1 MCMCR
6 TGGAEME
13 RVKNKVINFLRSC
26 EMDFEDIDIPAC
38 VEIFTEE
45 MRKGLQG
52 KPSSLGMLPTYI
64 EVEKEIPLEKPVIAL
79 DAGGTN
85 FRVATLYFD
94 NKKRPVIENYEKQSM
109 PGIHSPVTKTQ
120 FFETIAQYIGH
131 VVDKSDCIG
140 FCFSY
145 PTEML
150 PNRDGKTIQFSKE
163 IKAEQVIGELLGEN
177 LLSTLRRMG
186 KNAGH
191 RVAILNDTVATLLA
205 GRSAFQKR
213 TFDSFIGFILGTGTN
228 SAYVEKNSAIEKL
241 TGLDPEKAQVV
252 NTEFGGFGKAS
263 RGSIDIEYD
272 RSMQNPGE
280 YTFEKM
286 ISGAYFGP
294 LCLWTLR
301 GAAEHGL
308 FSMETRE
315 RLGKLRTLDTK
326 EVSDY
331 MLDPESGSTPISK
344 AMERGSAQDSQ
355 TTYRIIDRLIE
366 RAAKLSAVA
375 LSSVVIQSGKGK
387 DPLHPVCITADGS
400 TFYGLKSL
408 RARVQFYMKDFLMN
422 RKGHYYEFVKVENA
436 PLIGA
441 AIAGLTN

>member
-1 MCMCR
+1 MAQMKS
-6 TGGAEME
+6 
-13 RVKNKVINFLRSC
+13 RVVDFLKSC
-26 EMDFEDIDIPAC
+26 GMDFEDIDIPSC
-38 VEIFTEE
+38 VEVFTEE
-45 MRKGLQG
+45 MKRGLQG
-52 KPSSLGMLPTYI
+52 KPSSLEMLPTYI
-64 EVEKEIPLEKPVIAL
+64 EVEKEIPSEKSVIAL

-94 NKKRPVIENYEKQSM
+94 RKKTPVIENYKKHSM
-109 PGIHSPVTKTQ
+109 PGIHSSVTKTQ
-120 FFETIAQYIGH
+120 FFETIARYVEH
-131 VVDKSDCIG
+131 VVTKSDCIG

-163 IKAEQVIGELLGEN
+163 IKAEEVIGELLGEN
-177 LLSTLRRMG
+177 LISTLRRMG
-186 KNAGH
+186 NNANH
-191 RVAILNDTVATLLA
+191 KVVVLNDTVATLLA
-205 GRSAFQKR
+205 GRSAFHKR
-213 TFDSFIGFILGTGTN
+213 TFDSFVGFILGTGTN

-241 TGLDPEKAQVV
+241 SDLDSSKSQVV
-252 NTEFGGFGKAS
+252 NTEFGGFGKAP
-263 RGSIDIEYD
+263 RGSIDVSYD
-272 RSMQNPGE
+272 LSMQNPGE

-301 GAAEHGL
+301 SAAEHGL
-308 FSMETRE
+308 FSMKIKN
-315 RLGKLRTLDTK
+315 RLDELRTIDTK
-326 EVSDY
+326 EISDY
-331 MLDPESGSTPISK
+331 MLDPESGGTPLTK
-344 AMERGSAQDSQ
+344 VLEGGSQNDAQ
-355 TTYRIIDRLIE
+355 TAYHIIDRLIE

-408 RARVQFYMKDFLMN
+408 KEKVKIYMEEYLGKG
-422 RKGHYYEFVKVENA
+422 KGHYYEFLKVENA